1 VSVKHEVLQTPSTIR
16 SLTYDEKGRLIG
28 IFKIDYGTAQGK
40 KRYELFEKIASPW
53 IPVDS
58 TTPRAGYMDSYFT
71 DGEVGGLLGSEFES
85 LSTIS
90 AVAKG
95 VPAEKVEV
103 NRSREAYRDYQE
115 TTTTAYF
122 VPRLMKDEKLRNSIV
137 KKLDAAGFQ
146 KVNSKVYGIAYHSTS
161 HRIQQLTQTEGIPK
175 EAINMEDL
183 SKVQYVDKVNKDHF
197 PTTSYRQQ
205 IDKNKKE
212 KKQQSQQAQNENK
225 KMKIAKQELAN
236 IIKEEVEKALKEREI
251 PDEKVLDFIKT
262 NSAKEIWKSLGE
274 EEKAKI
280 SNIAQKASDE
290 LYNSG
295 FPEWAVPFILKDA
308 FAAALEQTKGSVE
321 IFAKS
326 LRDQIK
332 IARTN

>member
-1 VSVKHEVLQTPSTIR
+1 MSVKHKVLQTPSTIR

-53 IPVDS
+53 IPIDS

-71 DGEVGGLLGSEFES
+71 DGEVGGLLGQEFES
-85 LSTIS
+85 HSTIS

-95 VPAEKVEV
+95 APAERVAV
-103 NRSREAYRDYQE
+103 NRSREAFRSFQE

-122 VPRLMKDEKLRNSIV
+122 VPRKMKDEKLRNSIV

-161 HRIQQLTQTEGIPK
+161 HRIQQLTQTEGIPE

-183 SKVQYVDKVNKDHF
+183 SKVQYVDKMNKDHL

-205 IDKNKKE
+205 LDRYKKEKE

-225 KMKIAKQELAN
+225 KMKITKEELAN
-236 IIKEEVEKALKEREI
+236 IIKEEVEKALR
-251 PDEKVLDFIKT
+251 
-262 NSAKEIWKSLGE
+262 G
-274 EEKAKI
+274 
-280 SNIAQKASDE
+280 
-290 LYNSG
+290 
-295 FPEWAVPFILKDA
+295 
-308 FAAALEQTKGSVE
+308 
-321 IFAKS
+321 
-326 LRDQIK
+326 
-332 IARTN
+332 